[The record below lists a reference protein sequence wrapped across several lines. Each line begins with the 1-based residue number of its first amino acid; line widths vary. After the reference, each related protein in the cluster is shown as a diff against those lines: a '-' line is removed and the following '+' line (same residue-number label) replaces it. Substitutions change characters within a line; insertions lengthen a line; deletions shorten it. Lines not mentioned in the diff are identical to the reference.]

1 MVELAGAKLFRV
13 QYNLLRF
20 IYRYYIGLYFY
31 SDSDL
36 SLDDEYKG
44 KGDKYGPTPSDSGDE
59 YTDNDEYTDEEEEEI
74 KKPLNVMGSDQYV
87 DRVEKFTP
95 APGAPVSG
103 YRPVPVRILL
113 LSHLYF

>member
-1 MVELAGAKLFRV
+1 M
-13 QYNLLRF
+13 
-20 IYRYYIGLYFY
+20 
-31 SDSDL
+31 
-36 SLDDEYKG
+36 DDEYKG

-59 YTDNDEYTDEEEEEI
+59 YTDDDEYTDEEEEEI